1 MENLQDESLEP
12 NKLPQNEVFIKKEV
26 FQQKQPADTGKPMAA
41 ETDKKN
47 NEDAS
52 GNNLKEEEKSSKE
65 EGLNQERSAGD
76 AGAFEGFEKQEK
88 GV

>member
-1 MENLQDESLEP
+1 MDNSQDESLDP
-12 NKLPQNEVFIKKEV
+12 NKLPQNEVFIKKDV
-26 FQQKQPADTGKPMAA
+26 FQQKQPADSGKPMTA

-47 NEDAS
+47 NEGVI

-76 AGAFEGFEKQEK
+76 AGAFEGFENQQKAD
-88 GV
+88 